1 MMGLTHYFSFFRN
14 HAWFHLHRLVRV
26 ARVLKYRFL
35 SCLTPSDY
43 TYKSLK
49 QNYIRILEI
58 LPSNDCDSPVTCRLH
73 VTSLGLP
80 RLPYVAISYA
90 WGDKNV
96 ERIAIVCDG
105 RRALVTPN
113 LHSVLVRL
121 RGLNIHWV
129 WVDALCIDQG
139 SDEKALCE
147 RAEQV
152 ALMSQIFPFAQKV
165 VVDLGEL
172 SESDGMFFEY
182 VKLYEAIPQE
192 TWAAAAA
199 WGTPDFLRNM
209 TGLDS
214 LKLPSRDSDFWA
226 AFVQF
231 MQRSWFNRLWVVQEY
246 ALAREVQIMLGH
258 DLHGPEFFEST
269 LYRIFTHAMHVA
281 KFSGGSVDWEQHV
294 QLNRMYR
301 LIRKPCGALNTI
313 RSMRRSNL
321 AMSMGSPEWRAPF
334 KEDLGFCELFDATR
348 MFDCTD
354 WQDRVYGVLGLA
366 CDAEAVVRSIPVDY
380 KLGKEELSVRVST
393 YFISQGSSAYVL
405 YNCRGQMASRES
417 SWGLL
422 SRRED
427 NIANLM
433 NVNGSCRGEVFNAC
447 GSTAASFTI
456 TRHGTAITKGS
467 ILGEIASMANR
478 YPSVAID
485 VDLDWQLKKKLV
497 DWLQGIEWWMECQ
510 GRQHSL
516 PASEFR
522 KQCQITLTAD
532 LIDLDYRPQRGSKVE
547 GHAERVA
554 EAWIQVFDDTA
565 TATSTSLFSEAAGNS
580 ENGEIAP
587 STQNKDAKAHPPQV
601 SRYCQQELKRHIQDD
616 VLQPLYK
623 YLNYARGRRL
633 AISTDDELVCCV
645 PGESQVG
652 DRICVLFG
660 CHIPFVVRK
669 DSDSDRFSMVG
680 PCYIHHMMDGQALSS
695 PSWNPLEIELI

>member
-1 MMGLTHYFSFFRN
+1 MVLTHHFGFLRN
-14 HAWFHLHRLVRV
+14 HARFHLHRLVRV
-26 ARVLKYRFL
+26 ARVLRYLLL
-35 SCLTPSDY
+35 SCLTPRNY
-43 TYKSLK
+43 TYKPLK

-58 LPSNDCDSPVTCRLH
+58 LPSNDYDSPVTCRLH

-90 WGDKNV
+90 WGDQDV

-113 LHSVLVRL
+113 LHSILVRL

-129 WVDALCIDQG
+129 WVDGLCIDQG
-139 SDEKALCE
+139 SDEKAQCE

-172 SESDGMFFEY
+172 SESDRMFFEY

-192 TWAAAAA
+192 TWAAA
-199 WGTPDFLRNM
+199 WGTTGFPRNM
-209 TGLDS
+209 AGLDS
-214 LKLPSRDSDFWA
+214 LKLPSRDSHFWP

-246 ALAREVQIMLGH
+246 ALAMEVQIMLGR
-258 DLHGPEFFEST
+258 DLHGPEFLEST
-269 LYRIFTHAMHVA
+269 LYRIFRHAMFVA
-281 KFSGGSVDWEQHV
+281 KFSAGSVDWERHV

-301 LIRKPCGALNTI
+301 LIRKPCGAMNTI
-313 RSMRRSNL
+313 LSMRRSHL
-321 AMSMGSPEWRAPF
+321 AMSMGSPEWRVPF
-334 KEDLGFCELFDATR
+334 KENLGFCELFDATR
-348 MFDCTD
+348 MFDYTD
-354 WQDRVYGVLGLA
+354 WHDRVYGVLGLA
-366 CDAEAVVRSIPVDY
+366 CDAEAVIRSIPVDY
-380 KLGKEELSVRVST
+380 KLGKKELSVRVST

-405 YNCRGQMASRES
+405 YNCRGQMASRGS
-417 SWGLL
+417 SWALNLL
-422 SRRED
+422 PRRED
-427 NIANLM
+427 PLVNLM
-433 NVNGSCRGEVFNAC
+433 NMNGSCRGEVFKAC
-447 GSTAASFTI
+447 GSTAVSLTI
-456 TRHGTAITKGS
+456 TSHGTAITKGS
-467 ILGEIASMANR
+467 ILGEIASMTNT
-478 YPSVAID
+478 YPLVAID
-485 VDLDWQLKKKLV
+485 VEIVWQLEKKLV
-497 DWLQGIEWWMECQ
+497 DWVQGIERWMECQ
-510 GRQHSL
+510 GRRHSL

-522 KQCQITLTAD
+522 KQCQITLMAD

-554 EAWIQVFDDTA
+554 EAWIQVVDDNA
-565 TATSTSLFSEAAGNS
+565 TATSTSLSSEAVGSS

-587 STQNKDAKAHPPQV
+587 STSKKDVKAHPPQV
-601 SRYCQQELKRHIQDD
+601 SRCCQQELKRHIQDD
-616 VLQPLYK
+616 VLQSLYK
-623 YLNYARGRRL
+623 YLLYAKGRRL

-645 PGESQVG
+645 PGQSQVG
-652 DRICVLFG
+652 DHVCVLFG

>member
-1 MMGLTHYFSFFRN
+1 
-14 HAWFHLHRLVRV
+14 
-26 ARVLKYRFL
+26 
-35 SCLTPSDY
+35 
-43 TYKSLK
+43 
-49 QNYIRILEI
+49 
-58 LPSNDCDSPVTCRLH
+58 
-73 VTSLGLP
+73 
-80 RLPYVAISYA
+80 
-90 WGDKNV
+90 
-96 ERIAIVCDG
+96 
-105 RRALVTPN
+105 VTPN
-113 LHSVLVRL
+113 LHSILVRL

-139 SDEKALCE
+139 SDEKAQCE

-152 ALMSQIFPFAQKV
+152 ALMSRIFPFAQKV

-172 SESDGMFFEY
+172 SESDRNFFDD

-199 WGTPDFLRNM
+199 WGTTDFLRNM
-209 TGLDS
+209 AGLDS
-214 LKLPSRDSDFWA
+214 LKLPSRDSDFWP

-246 ALAREVQIMLGH
+246 ALARKVQIMLGR
-258 DLHGPEFFEST
+258 DLHGPEFLEST

-281 KFSGGSVDWEQHV
+281 KFSAGSVDWERHV

-301 LIRKPCGALNTI
+301 LIRKPCGAMNTI
-313 RSMRRSNL
+313 RSMRRSHL

-334 KEDLGFCELFDATR
+334 KENLGFCELFDATR
-348 MFDCTD
+348 MFDYTN
-354 WQDRVYGVLGLA
+354 WRDRVYGVLGLA
-366 CDAEAVVRSIPVDY
+366 CDAEAVIRSVSVDY
-380 KLGKEELSVRVST
+380 KLSKKELSVRVST

-405 YNCRGQMASRES
+405 YNCRGQMASRGS
-417 SWGLL
+417 SWALNLL
-422 SRRED
+422 SRPED
-427 NIANLM
+427 PLTNLM
-433 NVNGSCRGEVFNAC
+433 NMNGSCRGEVFNAC
-447 GSTAASFTI
+447 GSTAVSLTI
-456 TRHGTAITKGS
+456 TSHGTAITKGS
-467 ILGEIASMANR
+467 ILGEITSMTNT
-478 YPSVAID
+478 YPLVAID
-485 VDLDWQLKKKLV
+485 VEIDWQLEKKLV
-497 DWLQGIEWWMECQ
+497 DWVQGIERWMECQ
-510 GRQHSL
+510 GRRHSL

-522 KQCQITLTAD
+522 KQCQITLMAD
-532 LIDLDYRPQRGSKVE
+532 LIDLDYRPQRGSKIE

-554 EAWIQVFDDTA
+554 EAWIQVVDDNA
-565 TATSTSLFSEAAGNS
+565 TAAFTSLSSEAAGSS

-587 STQNKDAKAHPPQV
+587 STSKKDVKAHPRQV

-616 VLQPLYK
+616 VLQALYK
-623 YLNYARGRRL
+623 YLLYARGRRL

-645 PGESQVG
+645 PGQSQVG